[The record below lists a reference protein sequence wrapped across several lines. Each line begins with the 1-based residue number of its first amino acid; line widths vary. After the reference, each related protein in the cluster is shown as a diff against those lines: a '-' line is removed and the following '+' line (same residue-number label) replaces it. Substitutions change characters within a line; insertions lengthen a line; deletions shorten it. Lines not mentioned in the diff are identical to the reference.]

1 MTREAF
7 DFIHDE
13 CDIEAYEASCRDK
26 SIVCECDRCGDDIYE
41 WDTMTAILSA
51 DGEKITRYCAGCVG
65 KSRSM
70 IEDVCESCGLWYET
84 GWADD
89 TEARAQSERQKNITR
104 KRTARNPFVVR
115 TAAEMYGQRAF

>member
-1 MTREAF
+1 
-7 DFIHDE
+7 
-13 CDIEAYEASCRDK
+13 
-26 SIVCECDRCGDDIYE
+26 
-41 WDTMTAILSA
+41 
-51 DGEKITRYCAGCVG
+51 
-65 KSRSM
+65 M